1 MEHRIDPRRARAPEP
16 APDAL
21 IAGIR
26 WGLSF
31 AFLGFWLPMVLL
43 VSRGLSAS

>member
-1 MEHRIDPRRARAPEP
+1 MNQRTDPRRARAPEP

-21 IAGIR
+21 FTGIR
-26 WGLSF
+26 WGLLF
-31 AFLGFWLPMVLL
+31 ALLGFWLPVALL